1 MLRVTKAFVRKLRIV
16 ITTDQTLPFL
26 ILGVIGAAF
35 AIAYVF
41 EAGPAVIFASL
52 LWAALPRR
60 WRAQLE
66 GIRTEHRL
74 FGF

>member
-1 MLRVTKAFVRKLRIV
+1 MLRVTKAFVRKLRII

-41 EAGPAVIFASL
+41 EAGPAVIFAVL
-52 LWAALPRR
+52 VMGCFAAAMESTAGRNKY
-60 WRAQLE
+60 
-66 GIRTEHRL
+66 
-74 FGF
+74 